1 MESRNR
7 TAIINRLKRIEGQ
20 ARGLI
25 RMVEADRYC
34 IDILQQMQAVK
45 AALAKVES
53 EILKAH
59 AGSCVE
65 EALQSGTLAEQRKKF
80 SELVDLLERIK
91 S

>member
-7 TAIINRLKRIEGQ
+7 TAIIKRLKRIEGQ

-34 IDILQQMQAVK
+34 VDILHQVQAVK
-45 AALAKVES
+45 SALAGVES
-53 EILKAH
+53 EVLKVH
-59 AGSCVE
+59 AGTYVE
-65 EALQSGTLAEQRKKF
+65 EALQSGTLVEQQKKF
-80 SELVDLLERIK
+80 AELVDLFERVK